1 MVQEAVQGGDLFD
14 YIAHTG
20 CFSENVCRYFLKQ
33 MLKAV
38 DHMHSKSYAHRD
50 LKPENILIDDDFD
63 IKLCDFG
70 FATKDTGFLDT

>member
-50 LKPENILIDDDFD
+50 LYIYIYIYIMYSVLKDSFIL
-63 IKLCDFG
+63 
-70 FATKDTGFLDT
+70 